1 MCQWQSVL
9 NHGQFLHS
17 GHWEVAVLDCCL
29 FVAVT
34 TFQDK
39 FASLWQVN
47 NPNSKDKI
55 QICCFDM
62 YLVRFLANFVC
73 FCEFCGISQIA
84 GLLEICI
91 STTAQFASPQLH
103 NTAEALYLPVCLIW
117 LEPV

>member
-9 NHGQFLHS
+9 NRGQFLHS

-47 NPNSKDKI
+47 NPNSKDKV

-62 YLVRFLANFVC
+62 YLVRFLANFMI
-73 FCEFCGISQIA
+73 FCVFLWDFPD
-84 GLLEICI
+84 LLEICI
-91 STTAQFASPQLH
+91 SPTAQYSRSPVL
-103 NTAEALYLPVCLIW
+103 ACAR